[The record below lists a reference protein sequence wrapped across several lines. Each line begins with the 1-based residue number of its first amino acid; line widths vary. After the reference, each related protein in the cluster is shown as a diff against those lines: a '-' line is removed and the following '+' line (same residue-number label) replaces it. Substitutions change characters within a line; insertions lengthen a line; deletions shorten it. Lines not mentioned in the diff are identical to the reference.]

1 MFNQICCGGVAAL
14 LITCPVSALTMTPTS
29 DFRQTNASAMAG
41 EVSDSQS
48 DFPNP
53 DFSIFVSESSATANE
68 FPVDELVQDAG
79 FIGFGATASANARQ
93 NSQFGPLSISGS
105 GSANA
110 DGNQGEVPPA
120 VVDGGTLGGR
130 FSANA
135 GSLLDVFFS
144 IDESAA
150 FDLQGFLS
158 AGIQLATLGL
168 SDGGNGGVNNSANI
182 LLINVDTNATAYE
195 ASISNDSL
203 SVNES
208 GVLSAGNYRFSVGA
222 NASVDDQGV
231 IIKQSDR
238 GLDGYPGYP
247 YFGYSTAANFEA
259 SLQLSAI
266 DKPIPEPVTTT
277 LTALG
282 LGALA
287 LQTTRRRY
295 RA

>member
-1 MFNQICCGGVAAL
+1 MLKQICCGSVAAL
-14 LITCPVSALTMTPTS
+14 LITGPASALTMTPTS

-41 EVSDSQS
+41 EDS
-48 DFPNP
+48 DFQNDFPSP
-53 DFSIFVSESSATANE
+53 DFSIFVSESSATASE
-68 FPVDELVQDAG
+68 FSVDELVQDAG
-79 FIGFGATASANARQ
+79 VFGFGSAASANARQ
-93 NSQFGPLSISGS
+93 SSQFGPLSISGA

-110 DGNQGEVPPA
+110 DGNRGEILTA
-120 VVDGGTLGGR
+120 VVDGGGIGGL
-130 FSANA
+130 FSASA

-158 AGIQLATLGL
+158 AGIELATRGL

-208 GVLSAGNYRFSVGA
+208 GVLAAGNYRFSVGA

-231 IIKQSDR
+231 IFKQSAL
-238 GLDGYPGYP
+238 GLDGFPGFP
-247 YFGYSTAANFEA
+247 YFGYSTAASFDA

-277 LTALG
+277 LTAIG
-282 LGALA
+282 LGTLA
-287 LQTTRRRY
+287 LQTTRRRH